1 MLKTIDTK
9 AYGCINFLIGDDDLH
24 LLDKFKF
31 FVHKT
36 ETGFYLL
43 SNDKKYLH
51 RLIVNAPNDLEVHHI
66 NGNTLDNRRC
76 NLQVLNHK
84 EHTIETSKANSKLS
98 ENQIKEILLSNKSDK
113 TIMQKY
119 NITLAMLSNIRRR
132 KVYAWCCPEIKR
144 QEKKQK
150 RHTKKILQQI
160 KYHVLNGFNLK
171 ALSLIYDISLHNL
184 YCMRKGSKYQTIEPA
199 L

>member
-9 AYGCINFLIGDDDLH
+9 AYGCVNFLIDDDDLH

-43 SNDKKYLH
+43 SNNKKYLH
-51 RLIVNAPNDLEVHHI
+51 RLIVNAPNNLEVHHI

-98 ENQIKEILLSNKSDK
+98 ENQIKEILLSNKPDK

-119 NITLAMLSNIRRR
+119 NITLTMLSNIRRG
-132 KVYAWCCPEIKR
+132 KAYAWCCPDIKRRQNVNNRKTRKELQEIK
-144 QEKKQK
+144 
-150 RHTKKILQQI
+150 
-160 KYHVLNGFNLK
+160 YFVLNGTELKLLSKVYNMNLH
-171 ALSLIYDISLHNL
+171 DL
-184 YCMRKGSKYQTIEPA
+184 YCMRKGTKYQNIIPT